1 MVSGTISLPSR
12 GTFHHSLTVLST
24 IGHQEVF
31 RLSEWSRQI
40 HSALHGN
47 AATREQI
54 HTYRMCFRL
63 RDSHPLR
70 PGIPTCSTNQQHHAE
85 KSTAFSSSAP
95 QHRTRNPCQ
104 VSHAP
109 GLASSAFARHYSRN
123 HQCFLFLRVLRC
135 FTSPRSLPTP
145 YTFRCR

>member
-31 RLSEWSRQI
+31 RLSGWSRQI
-40 HSALHGN
+40 HSTLHGN
-47 AATREQI
+47 AATREHH
-54 HTYRMCFRL
+54 HTRAMSFRL

-70 PGIPTCSTNQQHHAE
+70 PAIPNRSTNPQHHAE
-85 KSTAFSSSAP
+85 ESAASSNSAP
-95 QHRTRNPCQ
+95 QHHTRNPCQ
-104 VSHAP
+104 VSHVH

-123 HQCFLFLRVLRC
+123 HFCFLFLRVLRC
-135 FTSPRSLPTP
+135 FTSPRIPPTP